1 MTSDTDGGGGYS
13 HSFGNASR
21 TRGFSLGHFGT
32 IVAASLCTGIVMRFI
47 DHSDNSSA
55 QITAAAG
62 MAKVETELTELKIE
76 VDRLLERP
84 TELTSEHTRDIDEI
98 KASEARDIQRLE
110 ARLDQLEQRNTGR
123 R

>member
-1 MTSDTDGGGGYS
+1 MTSDTDDDGQA
-13 HSFGNASR
+13 HSFGNASGA
-21 TRGFSLGHFGT
+21 RGFNLAHFGT

-47 DHSDNSSA
+47 DHSDTTANA
-55 QITAAAG
+55 ITAAAG

-84 TELTSEHTRDIDEI
+84 TELTSDHTRDVDEI

-110 ARLDQLEQRNTGR
+110 GRLDQLEQRNTGR